1 MLMYYMMEVITINKF
16 IKMLLVLLSYV
27 VMMFIVYN
35 FTDIYQQN
43 GGFEQMTYLIVST
56 TVYSYILS
64 SIDNETFRFKF
75 NWFLTAL
82 YVIGVIGFI
91 ISSGLNQNTIV
102 AWLSSLISTAFLITG
117 VVGSNGQL

>member
-1 MLMYYMMEVITINKF
+1 MLMYYMMKVMTINKF

-117 VVGSNGQL
+117 VVGSNG

>member
-117 VVGSNGQL
+117 VVGSNG

>member
-1 MLMYYMMEVITINKF
+1 MLMYYMMEVMTINKF

-117 VVGSNGQL
+117 VVGSNG

>member
-27 VMMFIVYN
+27 AMMFIVYN

-117 VVGSNGQL
+117 VVGSNG

>member
-1 MLMYYMMEVITINKF
+1 MLMYYMMEVMTINKF

-102 AWLSSLISTAFLITG
+102 AWSSSLISTAFLITG
-117 VVGSNGQL
+117 VVGSNG

>member
-27 VMMFIVYN
+27 VMMLIVYN

-117 VVGSNGQL
+117 VVGSNG

>member
-1 MLMYYMMEVITINKF
+1 MLMYYMMEVMTINKF

-43 GGFEQMTYLIVST
+43 GGFEQMAYLIVST

-117 VVGSNGQL
+117 VVGSNG